1 MKKFLA
7 QNKVVGFMVF

>member
-7 QNKVVGFMVF
+7 QFHN